1 MLLILRKSL
10 FIIAAYLLTLS
21 PISNASTPKD
31 NPITLGIFPYIS
43 PGQMVKFH
51 NDFKKILSEALERKV
66 ILVSAPSFKKFIQ
79 RTKQSQYDIIMTA
92 PHLGRLAEVRDGYRP
107 IVHTMHA
114 IQGVYLVAKDSG
126 IQRLEDLK
134 GKTITMVGRKALVTQ
149 MAEKQLAS
157 LGLKNGENISLRFTK
172 THNNAMYAPL
182 RGESEASVPGIL
194 LWQKIG
200 QKERERIRA
209 IGKTPAAPGFLVM
222 ASSNVPESDFHVI
235 QRALLDVHH
244 TPHGKQYLEKTG
256 FNRFDILDDKE
267 KKELDPF
274 IANHLKKK
282 KQP

>member
-1 MLLILRKSL
+1 MLLTLRKSL
-10 FIIAAYLLTLS
+10 YLFAACLLTLS
-21 PISNASTPKD
+21 PISSAATAED
-31 NPITLGIFPYIS
+31 NTVTLGIFPYIS

-51 NDFKKILSEALERKV
+51 NDFKKILSSTLKRRV
-66 ILVSAPSFKKFIQ
+66 VLVSAPSFKEFIK

-114 IQGVYLVAKDSG
+114 VQGVYLVAKDSG
-126 IQRLEDLK
+126 IQRLEDLQ

-149 MAEKQLAS
+149 MAEKQLAN
-157 LGLKNGENISLRFTK
+157 LGLKNGENITLRFTK

-209 IGKTPAAPGFLVM
+209 IGKTPAAPGFLIM
-222 ASSNVPESDFHVI
+222 ASANFPESDFHVI
-235 QRALLDVHH
+235 QRSLLNIHH

-256 FNRFDILDDKE
+256 FNRFDLLDDKE
-267 KKELDPF
+267 KQDLDPY
-274 IANHLKKK
+274 IANHLKNKK
-282 KQP
+282 